1 MDDQYVD
8 VYIDSRPHGY
18 TYLRDGSLVQEIKL
32 DRPSTGVRPHA
43 GTCAHTSL
51 QEVFAYARVSDVHWP
66 IAFCNDCLVI
76 VEGREPVALRESSG
90 AVTLG
95 DVIGR
100 KWAKGLA
107 PGGEATNEAT
117 ARRYHLAE
125 ERLRVAAPKP
135 LVKVA
140 ARFRR
145 RARSDFVPT

>member
-8 VYIDSRPHGY
+8 VCIDSRPHGY

-100 KWAKGLA
+100 KWAKDWPQEGKPRTKRPPA
-107 PGGEATNEAT
+107 GTT
-117 ARRYHLAE
+117 W
-125 ERLRVAAPKP
+125 PKS
-135 LVKVA
+135 A
-140 ARFRR
+140 
-145 RARSDFVPT
+145 